1 MNKEAKVYVEASVGL
16 DTSGMISFSSF
27 PLYIVI
33 GKIDELKEWL
43 IKNEDKILNYY
54 FEFNFKNSL
63 MPLFNL
69 TNTNARIEPGAVI
82 RDGVFIHD
90 EAIILMGAVVNTNS
104 SIGRGT
110 MIDMN
115 AVVGSGAL
123 IGEGC
128 HIGAGAVIAGV
139 LEPVSNCA
147 VIIEDNVLIGANAV
161 ILEGVHIKENAIVG
175 AGAVVT
181 KDVTA
186 GSTVVGVPAREIER
200 SGEWKINEAL
210 RRRL

>member
-1 MNKEAKVYVEASVGL
+1 MHNEAKVYVEASDSL
-16 DTSGMISFSSF
+16 DTKGLICFSSF
-27 PLYIVI
+27 PLYILI
-33 GKIDELKEWL
+33 GEIQKLKEWV
-43 IKNEDKILNYY
+43 IKNDDKILNYY

-69 TNTNARIEPGAVI
+69 ENTKARIEPGAII

-90 EAIILMGAVVNTNS
+90 EAIILMGAVINTNA

-123 IGEGC
+123 IKDMC
-128 HIGAGAVIAGV
+128 HIGAGAVIAGM
-139 LEPVSNCA
+139 LEPQSNEP
-147 VIIEDNVLIGANAV
+147 VVIEDNVLIGANAV
-161 ILEGVHIKENAIVG
+161 VLEGVKIRKNAIVG

-181 KDVTA
+181 KDVLE
-186 GSTVVGVPAREIER
+186 GSVVVGVPAREIKG

>member
-1 MNKEAKVYVEASVGL
+1 MKEAKVYVEASVGL

-69 TNTNARIEPGAVI
+69 ANTKARIEPGAVI

-90 EAIILMGAVVNTNS
+90 EAIILMGAVVNTNA

-139 LEPVSNCA
+139 LEPVSDCA

-161 ILEGVHIKENAIVG
+161 ILEGVHVKENAIVG

-181 KDVTA
+181 KDVAA
-186 GSTVVGVPAREIER
+186 GSTVVGVPAREIKG
-200 SGEWKINEAL
+200 SGEWKINETL